1 MSLMDMLTKWK
12 FEAEA
17 GPLDSLSA
25 KLDAIKGRLD
35 IIGGI
40 QLIHAVTSLTE
51 RFGDFAES
59 LQTGA
64 AAAGLSVE
72 ALQQLQF
79 AGSQSGVKAE
89 EMTGALGHL
98 SRSLYA
104 AREGSKETLAAFA
117 KIGISSGQ
125 VAGFKTSRD
134 ALLALSD
141 RFKDIKDPI
150 QKQALAMNLLGRGSS
165 NMVKAMSEGSGAMKD
180 LEAEALRVGA
190 VLTGPQAAA
199 LNEAADAVGKL
210 WQVVKVFS
218 ASLVAGLAP
227 AIVKTVNHL
236 LDLWRANRD
245 LIEINLQ
252 EWFGNITYAM
262 GFIVSAVT
270 GAVVRFRKFINA
282 HEDLIKWGLIL
293 VTVFQALGMALPVMG
308 AALAVLKTPLSDIA
322 AGFIK
327 LVKWAAAMTLQTFI
341 MIAQFALVAVAIGAI
356 VASVHDLYTILTGGR
371 TEDMW
376 LFKLAKKAGV
386 EGIFD
391 LGKVLQ
397 DSFAS
402 KVHPIAGN
410 AASLQSAM
418 AVPVG
423 QSGAVMDVSDS
434 AMAELMGTV
443 NISAPVNVNVPPGTD
458 PSMVG
463 SKVKEGMDN
472 AMSRILREA
481 HRSTVRGPT

>member
-1 MSLMDMLTKWK
+1 MLTKWK
-12 FEAEA
+12 FEAETA
-17 GPLDSLSA
+17 PLDA
-25 KLDAIKGRLD
+25 VRDKLDAIQHRLG

-40 QLIHAVTSLTE
+40 ELIHAVTGLTE
-51 RFGDFAES
+51 RFGEFAES

-89 EMTGALGHL
+89 EMSGALGHL

-104 AREGSKETLAAFA
+104 AREGSKETLASFA
-117 KIGISSGQ
+117 KVGISASQ

-150 QKQALAMNLLGRGSS
+150 QKQALAMGLLGRGSS
-165 NMVKAMSEGSGAMKD
+165 NMVKAMSEGSDAMKD

-190 VLTGPQAAA
+190 VLTGPQARA
-199 LNEAADAVGKL
+199 LNEAADSVGKL

-236 LDLWRANRD
+236 LDLWRANKD
-245 LIEINLQ
+245 LIEIHLQ
-252 EWFGNITYAM
+252 EWFWNITYAM
-262 GFIVSAVT
+262 GFIV
-270 GAVVRFRKFINA
+270 GAVEIAVKWFRKFIDE
-282 HEDLIKWGLIL
+282 HGTLVEWGFIL
-293 VTVFQALGMALPVMG
+293 VGALAAVAWAMPGIG
-308 AALAVLKTPLSDIA
+308 AAMVLLKMPIGDMVG
-322 AGFIK
+322 GFMK
-327 LVKWAAAMTLQTFI
+327 MVKWLAATTVESLLMV
-341 MIAQFALVAVAIGAI
+341 AQFAAVAALIGTLF
-356 VASVHDLYTILTGGR
+356 VLVHDLYGLLTGGK

-376 LFKLAKKAGV
+376 LFKLAKKFGA

-391 LGKVLQ
+391 IGGMMQK
-397 DSFAS
+397 SFAS
-402 KVHPIAGN
+402 TVHPVAGN
-410 AASLQSAM
+410 AAALQSAM

-423 QSGAVMDVSDS
+423 QSGAVMDVGDT
-434 AMAELMGTV
+434 AMAELMGNV
-443 NISAPVNVNVPPGTD
+443 NINAPVTVTVPPGTD
-458 PSMVG
+458 PTMVG
-463 SKVKEGMDN
+463 SKVKEGMDH
-472 AMSRILREA
+472 AISRTLREA
-481 HRSTVRGPT
+481 HRSTVRGPA